1 MVIPAVESDAIG
13 SGSSEAEADPE
24 VPERA
29 RVRTYSGAYK
39 LKVLREYEELD
50 KAGKGALLRREGLY
64 SSLLSQW
71 RKQRDRGAATA
82 LAQTVGRPGA
92 DPRDRELARLRKEKS
107 RLEQELDRARRVIE
121 IQGKLSALLEGLAAE
136 SAAER
141 SEPTS

>member
-1 MVIPAVESDAIG
+1 VVIPAVESDASG

-39 LKVLREYEELD
+39 LRVLREYEELD

-82 LAQTVGRPGA
+82 LAHMVGRPGA
-92 DPRDRELARLRKEKS
+92 DLRDRELARLRKEKA

>member
-1 MVIPAVESDAIG
+1 MPPTSL
-13 SGSSEAEADPE
+13 
-24 VPERA
+24 
-29 RVRTYSGAYK
+29 RV
-39 LKVLREYEELD
+39 LQDYEGLD

-64 SSLLSQW
+64 SSLISQW

-82 LAQTVGRPGA
+82 LTQTVGRPGA
-92 DPRDRELARLRKEKS
+92 DPRDRELARLRKEKA

>member
-39 LKVLREYEELD
+39 LRVLREYEELD

-64 SSLLSQW
+64 SSSSASGVSSAT
-71 RKQRDRGAATA
+71 GARPPLWPIRWA
-82 LAQTVGRPGA
+82 GRERICGIGSWP
-92 DPRDRELARLRKEKS
+92 DC
-107 RLEQELDRARRVIE
+107 ARRRPVSSRNWT
-121 IQGKLSALLEGLAAE
+121 GPGG
-136 SAAER
+136 
-141 SEPTS
+141 